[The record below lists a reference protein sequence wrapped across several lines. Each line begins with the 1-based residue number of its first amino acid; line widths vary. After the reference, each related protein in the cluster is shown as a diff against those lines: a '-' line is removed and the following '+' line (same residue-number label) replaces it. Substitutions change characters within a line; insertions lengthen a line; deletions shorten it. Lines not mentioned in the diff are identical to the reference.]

1 MEIPAMNQYAQD
13 ALIEVHEVLLGL
25 RQFLTAVGNA
35 TPAATQ
41 EKLQNIE
48 QQLSQVT
55 REIANYR
62 LESVTADALVQRNED
77 NDRDVHLLRPHP
89 TLCALN

>member
-1 MEIPAMNQYAQD
+1 MNQYAQD
-13 ALIEVHEVLLGL
+13 ALVEVHDVLLGL

-41 EKLQNIE
+41 EKLKQIE

-55 REIANYR
+55 REISDYR
-62 LESVTADALVQRNED
+62 LESATADALSQRNEE
-77 NDRDVHLLRPHP
+77 DRGVHILRPQQS
-89 TLCALN
+89 LCALN